1 MKTQNYEEF
10 VEKFKP
16 QKTTDDCYTPS
27 IIYDTVSSWVAK
39 EYNIN
44 KEKIVRPFYPGGDY
58 EKFNYLDDSIVVDNP
73 PFSCLSKILKFYVEK
88 RIEFF
93 LFAPALTLF
102 STVSKQYPFVTC
114 IITDSSITYENGAC
128 VKTCFITNLD
138 NCAIRTAPE
147 LSNLITESDRENHK
161 INKKELPRY
170 IYPDEV
176 ITSTRLFKVANNCNF
191 KVYAKDMH
199 FLRALDSQKSLQKTL
214 FGAGFLISKAKA
226 AELKA
231 AELKAAKLAIQ
242 FELSEKENEII
253 KKLGI

>member
-16 QKTTDDCYTPS
+16 KKTTDDCYTPS

-58 EKFNYLDDSIVVDNP
+58 EKFNYSDDSIVVDNP
-73 PFSCLSKILKFYVEK
+73 PFSCLSKILGFYAEK
-88 RIEFF
+88 RIKFF

-102 STVSKQYPFVTC
+102 STVSTRYSFLTC
-114 IITDSSITYENGAC
+114 IITDSSITYENGAR

-147 LSNLITESDRENHK
+147 LSNLINERDRENSK
-161 INKKELPRY
+161 INKKKLQRY

-176 ITSTRLFKVANNCNF
+176 ITSTRLLKVANTCDF

-199 FLRALDSQKSLQKTL
+199 FLRALDNQKDCKKSL

-231 AELKAAKLAIQ
+231 VESKDSNLAIQ